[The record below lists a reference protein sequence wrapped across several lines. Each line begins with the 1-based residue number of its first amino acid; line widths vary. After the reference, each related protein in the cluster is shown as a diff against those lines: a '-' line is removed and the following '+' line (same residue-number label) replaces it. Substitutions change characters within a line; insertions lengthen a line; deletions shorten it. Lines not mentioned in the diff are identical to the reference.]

1 MSLRPSML
9 TRGFPHPTSL
19 TRQLLQTPMLRST
32 RLPQPSNS
40 FILRRPFSRASTSHP
55 HPAQPWRL
63 HSAQNPFR
71 GAQTRFFQTSGPRR
85 AAAQP
90 TSLSA
95 RLKMLSR
102 EYGWSA
108 LGVYLLLS
116 AMDFPFCF
124 AAVHFLGADRIG
136 HYEQIV
142 VDSFKAAAGT
152 VFPGMQEQQ
161 ALEAAAAS
169 GQVQEAAEAAAEEQQ
184 KKKNKAGE
192 EASLWTQLVLAYA
205 IHKSLIVFRVPLTAA
220 ITPKVV
226 KTLRHWGW
234 DLVKGKPRGM

>member
-1 MSLRPSML
+1 MLRPSLL
-9 TRGFPHPTSL
+9 TRWLPNPPSATHHLIPRTI
-19 TRQLLQTPMLRST
+19 LR
-32 RLPQPSNS
+32 PQPSLLS
-40 FILRRPFSRASTSHP
+40 TSSRTTLRPPLSIPRRSPLTRPFSASTFRAS
-55 HPAQPWRL
+55 AQP
-63 HSAQNPFR
+63 
-71 GAQTRFFQTSGPRR
+71 SG
-85 AAAQP
+85 Q
-90 TSLSA
+90 SLSQ
-95 RLKMLSR
+95 RLKSLSR

-136 HYEQIV
+136 HYEAVV

-152 VFPGMQEQQ
+152 VFPSLQEQQ
-161 ALEAAAAS
+161 QADIDAAAADS
-169 GQVQEAAEAAAEEQQ
+169 EAVKEEAKAAEE
-184 KKKNKAGE
+184 KKKAGE
-192 EASLWTQLVLAYA
+192 EASLWTQIVFAYA

-226 KTLRHWGW
+226 KALRHWGW